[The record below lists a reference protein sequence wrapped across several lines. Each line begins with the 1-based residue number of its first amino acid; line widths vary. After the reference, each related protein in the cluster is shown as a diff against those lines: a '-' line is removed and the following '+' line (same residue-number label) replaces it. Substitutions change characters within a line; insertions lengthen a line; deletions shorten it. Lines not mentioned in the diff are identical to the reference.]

1 MINREVLARAIEA
14 LSADTVRIAY
24 AGSVAKETDYPP
36 ILIDGGDWRVV
47 LMPIRASCELTEV
60 SPELILS

>member
-1 MINREVLARAIEA
+1 MINREVLARAIEK

-24 AGSVAKETDYPP
+24 AESVAKETDYPL
-36 ILIDGGDWRVV
+36 IVIDGGNWRVV
-47 LMPIRASCELTEV
+47 LMPIRAARELAEV